1 MADVTYFKLEIE
13 GVTRQRAEAVGMNY
27 EAILRGCGLTST
39 VWDTAKRLYKNH
51 CKRDGYDSSADIG
64 AMKTDNYTKLCVGFM
79 LNADTYKVDE
89 PPKAFTPVTN
99 VAPSPVITPANP
111 YHDDSDL
118 RLAVDN
124 LSAKIDTTNKI
135 LGDIRSALAN
145 PIPTRNAEAV
155 ALLDKILGQTKEVNN
170 NTSHLPDIKKE
181 IGFNRKATAS
191 IDQRLSGINQCV
203 ASARVDLS
211 KVKAFLERFVTGK

>member
-1 MADVTYFKLEIE
+1 MADVTYFKMEIE

-51 CKRDGYDSSADIG
+51 CKREGYDSSADIG

-99 VAPSPVITPANP
+99 VAPNPVITPANP

-145 PIPTRNAEAV
+145 PIPTRNTEAV
-155 ALLDKILGQTKEVNN
+155 AVLDKILGQTKEVNN

-191 IDQRLSGINQCV
+191 IDQKLSGINQCV

>member
-51 CKRDGYDSSADIG
+51 CKREGYDSSADIG

-89 PPKAFTPVTN
+89 PPKAFTAVTN
-99 VAPSPVITPANP
+99 IAPNPVITPANP

-155 ALLDKILGQTKEVNN
+155 AVLDKILGQNKEVNN
-170 NTSHLPDIKKE
+170 NTAHLPDIKKE

-191 IDQRLSGINQCV
+191 IDQKLSGINQCV

>member
-13 GVTRQRAEAVGMNY
+13 SVTRQRAEAVGMNY

-39 VWDTAKRLYKNH
+39 VWNTAKRLYKDH
-51 CKRDGYDSSADIG
+51 CKREGYDSSADIG

-89 PPKAFTPVTN
+89 PPKAFTAVTN
-99 VAPSPVITPANP
+99 VAPNPVITPANP

-155 ALLDKILGQTKEVNN
+155 AVLDKILGQTKEVNN

-191 IDQRLSGINQCV
+191 IDQKLSGINQCV

>member
-13 GVTRQRAEAVGMNY
+13 NVTRQRAEAVGMNY

-51 CKRDGYDSSADIG
+51 CKREGYDSSADIG
-64 AMKTDNYTKLCVGFM
+64 AMKTDNYAKLCVGFM

-89 PPKAFTPVTN
+89 PPKAFTAVTN
-99 VAPSPVITPANP
+99 IAPNPVITPANP

-155 ALLDKILGQTKEVNN
+155 AVLDKILGQAKEVNN

-191 IDQRLSGINQCV
+191 IDQKLSGINQCV

>member
-51 CKRDGYDSSADIG
+51 CKREGYDSSADIG

-89 PPKAFTPVTN
+89 PPKAFTAVTN
-99 VAPSPVITPANP
+99 IAPNPVITPANP

-145 PIPTRNAEAV
+145 PIPTKNAEAV
-155 ALLDKILGQTKEVNN
+155 AVLDKILGQTKEVNN

-191 IDQRLSGINQCV
+191 IDQKLSGINQCV

>member
-1 MADVTYFKLEIE
+1 MADVTYFKMEIE

-51 CKRDGYDSSADIG
+51 CKREGYDSSADIG

-89 PPKAFTPVTN
+89 PPKAFTAVTN
-99 VAPSPVITPANP
+99 IAPNPVITSANP

-118 RLAVDN
+118 RLAVAN
-124 LSAKIDTTNKI
+124 MRAKIDTTNKI

-155 ALLDKILGQTKEVNN
+155 AVLDKILGQTKEVNN

-191 IDQRLSGINQCV
+191 IDQKLSGINQCV

>member
-1 MADVTYFKLEIE
+1 MADVTYFKMEIE

-51 CKRDGYDSSADIG
+51 CKREGYDSSADIG

-99 VAPSPVITPANP
+99 VAPTTVTAPANP

-124 LSAKIDTTNKI
+124 LSAKIDTINKI

-155 ALLDKILGQTKEVNN
+155 AVLDKILGQTKEVNN

-191 IDQRLSGINQCV
+191 IDQKLSGINQCV

-211 KVKAFLERFVTGK
+211 KVKSFLERFVTGK

>member
-1 MADVTYFKLEIE
+1 MADVTYFKMEME
-13 GVTRQRAEAVGMNY
+13 SVTRQRAEAVGMNY
-27 EAILRGCGLTST
+27 DAVLKGCGLNTP

-51 CKRDGYDSSADIG
+51 CKRDGYDATAEIG
-64 AMKTDNYTKLCVGFM
+64 AMKTDNYNRLCIGFM
-79 LNADTYKVDE
+79 LNADTYKIDE
-89 PPKAFTPVTN
+89 PPKAFVAPTTAPVTPT
-99 VAPSPVITPANP
+99 APANP
-111 YHDDSDL
+111 YADDSDL

-124 LSAKIDTTNKI
+124 LSAKLDTTNKI

-145 PIPTRNAEAV
+145 PITTKNAEAV
-155 ALLDKILGQTKEVNN
+155 AVLDKILGQTKEVNN

-191 IDQRLSGINQCV
+191 IDQKLSGINQCV

-211 KVKAFLERFVTGK
+211 RVKSFLERFVTGK

>member
-1 MADVTYFKLEIE
+1 MADVTYFKMEIE

-51 CKRDGYDSSADIG
+51 CKREGYDSSADIG

-79 LNADTYKVDE
+79 INADTYKVDE
-89 PPKAFTPVTN
+89 PPKAFTAVTN
-99 VAPSPVITPANP
+99 IAPNPVITPANP

-155 ALLDKILGQTKEVNN
+155 AVLDKILGQTKEVNN

-191 IDQRLSGINQCV
+191 IDQKLSGINQCV

>member
-89 PPKAFTPVTN
+89 PPKAFTAVTN
-99 VAPSPVITPANP
+99 IAPNPVITPANP

-155 ALLDKILGQTKEVNN
+155 AVLDKILGQTKEVNN

-191 IDQRLSGINQCV
+191 IDQKLSGINQCV

>member
-51 CKRDGYDSSADIG
+51 CKREGYDSSADIG
-64 AMKTDNYTKLCVGFM
+64 AMKADNYTKLCVGFM

-89 PPKAFTPVTN
+89 PPKAFTAVTN
-99 VAPSPVITPANP
+99 IAPNPVITPANP

-135 LGDIRSALAN
+135 LGDI
-145 PIPTRNAEAV
+145 
-155 ALLDKILGQTKEVNN
+155 
-170 NTSHLPDIKKE
+170 
-181 IGFNRKATAS
+181 
-191 IDQRLSGINQCV
+191 
-203 ASARVDLS
+203 
-211 KVKAFLERFVTGK
+211 